1 MEAEAQVSQLEQAL
15 LRQAE
20 GLAREALKNAEAARA
35 RILGETEERIKL
47 KEEREILAAKAEA
60 ERTVRRRLQAAE
72 TKRAA
77 EFDRLRWVLTEAV
90 LSQVQNALQGLVQ
103 DMDRYR
109 PVLAGMLTEAARQL
123 PPGDLVAE
131 VNALDHERLKPGWED
146 FVAAAAPGRRVELST
161 LPHPSVGGVL
171 VRLADNRARVD
182 QTLEARL
189 ERLREQMAQVVM
201 ERLFASA
208 PDLGT
213 LVHG

>member
-1 MEAEAQVSQLEQAL
+1 METELQVSQLEQAL

-20 GLAREALKNAEAARA
+20 GLAREALKNAEEA
-35 RILGETEERIKL
+35 RIRILRETEERIKQR
-47 KEEREILAAKAEA
+47 EEQEIHAARVEA
-60 ERTVRRRLQAAE
+60 ERRARRRLQAAE

-77 EFDRLRWVLTEAV
+77 EFDRLRWVLTQSVIA
-90 LSQVQNALQGLVQ
+90 QVQNALPELVQ

-109 PVLAGMLTEAARQL
+109 PVLAGMLAEAARQL

-131 VNALDHERLKPGWED
+131 VNAVDYERLKPGWAD
-146 FVAAAAPGRRVELST
+146 FAAAAAPGRKVELGV
-161 LPHPSVGGVL
+161 LPHASVGGLL

-182 QTLEARL
+182 QTFEARQ
-189 ERLREQMAQVVM
+189 ERLRDQMAQVVM
-201 ERLFASA
+201 ERLFANA